1 MIASQPRGLVV
12 DDDRAWQQ
20 ILSEVLADAGLAVDT
35 AENVEDAIRVL
46 REASHRVAVV
56 DLSLRDALPTD
67 EAGLQVL
74 DAVRRYDPGC
84 VSLLLTGFAT
94 VELAV
99 AALNSYGAYTCLR
112 KESFRRADFRELL
125 HRVLAIAPPPTLRPD
140 DDRPFDATRAAHSGD
155 EVRAGGDLVL
165 LVEDDAGWRSLLA
178 ELLAGAGYR
187 VRLALGYGEALGYLR
202 RETFELAVVDLGLA
216 SSVSPE
222 DNRDGHRVLKEA
234 RAASIPALVVSG
246 LASPTDIERAYAEYA
261 IFAYFEKQSFDR
273 AAFVAIAGE
282 AAASGRA
289 GAGEIARLTRRE
301 RDVLALLARGLT
313 NKGIARELV
322 ISENTVKRYLK
333 SIFAKLDLDS
343 RAAAAA
349 LAASAGLR

>member
-1 MIASQPRGLVV
+1 MTASQPRGLVV
-12 DDDRAWQQ
+12 DDDGAWQE
-20 ILSEVLADAGLAVDT
+20 ILGEVLADAGLAVDT
-35 AENVEDAIRVL
+35 ADDVEGAIRAL
-46 REASHRVAVV
+46 REAPHRVAVV
-56 DLSLRDALPTD
+56 DLSLSDALPTD

-74 DAVRRYDPGC
+74 EAVRRYDPGC

-94 VELAV
+94 VEVAV
-99 AALNSYGAYTCLR
+99 DALTTFGAYTCLR

-125 HRVLAIAPPPTLRPD
+125 QRVLAIAPPAVLPREIDARLDAAEATHSRDEAPLR
-140 DDRPFDATRAAHSGD
+140 
-155 EVRAGGDLVL
+155 GDLVL
-165 LVEDDAGWRSLLA
+165 LVEDDAGWKSLLA

-187 VRLALGYGEALGYLR
+187 VRLAAGYGEALGYLR
-202 RETFELAVVDLGLA
+202 RETFALAVVDLGLA
-216 SSVSPE
+216 SSVAPGN
-222 DNRDGHRVLKEA
+222 NRDGYQVLKEA

-246 LASPTDIERAYAEYA
+246 IASQTDIERAYSEYA
-261 IFAYFEKQSFDR
+261 IFAYLEKRSFDR
-273 AAFVAIAGE
+273 TAFVEIARV

-289 GAGEIARLTRRE
+289 GAGEIARLTQRE

-333 SIFAKLDLDS
+333 SIFAKLELDN

-349 LAASAGLR
+349 LAVSAGIR